1 MPNWCE
7 CRLIISNNNF
17 NNLETFYID
26 NKNESQ
32 HMELCFDKSV
42 PLPDEEEEN
51 WYKWRLWNWG
61 TKWDLGDDTNYDS
74 NYQDKQIEYNFCTA
88 WSPPVSWLEKVSE
101 LYPELYFTLKYA
113 EPGCNFAGVFEIQ
126 NGEEISDQKYSY
138 SYYQWLENKN
148 SILNDI
154 YLVGKELANERII
167 KSIKIQKYLIEKIYD
182 LPEELI
188 DKIVDYN
195 LRDIQINCI
204 KKLIINEKT
213 EEFKELL
220 EEDYYIYEPEILKE
234 DIMLELK

>member
-7 CRLIISNNNF
+7 CRLIISNNNI

-51 WYKWRLWNWG
+51 WYNWRVYNWG
-61 TKWDLGDDTNYDS
+61 TKWDLGDDTIYNS

-113 EPGCNFAGVFEIQ
+113 EPGCNFAGVLEIQ
-126 NGEEISDQKYSY
+126 NGEDISDQKYSY
-138 SYYQWLENKN
+138 SYHQWLENKN

-154 YLVGKELANERII
+154 YLVGKELANEEII
-167 KSIKIQKYLIEKIYD
+167 KSIKKQKYLIEKVSE
-182 LPEELI
+182 LPDELI
-188 DKIVDYN
+188 EKIVNYN
-195 LRDIQINCI
+195 LKDIEINCI
-204 KKLIINEKT
+204 KKLIINEKV
-213 EEFKELL
+213 EFKELL
-220 EEDYYIYEPEILKE
+220 EEDYYIYETEILTE
-234 DIMLELK
+234 NIFFELK